1 MALEGLLQIRD
12 SQPASADLSAHQYK
26 IVQFDSSA
34 ELELSATG
42 GAGGFVLLDKPDA
55 QGVNGTILLAGKG
68 KVIAGDTVAAGDTIT
83 NEVTTGH
90 AITATTGNVVVGI
103 ALEDGVDGQLIKF
116 IATPGGL
123 A

>member
-1 MALEGLLQIRD
+1 MGLEGLLQIRD

-26 IVQFDSSA
+26 IVQFDA
-34 ELELSATG
+34 TPELELSATG

-55 QGVNGTILLAGKG
+55 QGINGTILLAGKG
-68 KVIAGDTVAAGDTIT
+68 KVIAGDTVAAGAMLS

-90 AITATTGNVVVGI
+90 AITATTGDVVVGI